1 MGRGV
6 TSEECPKLEAR
17 VFERKIVV
25 GGAEAVVSRDFK
37 EVEKLQ
43 RKYGGREGVVRQV
56 RKESTE
62 CRGDMSA
69 AVLE

>member
-25 GGAEAVVSRDFK
+25 GGAEASRDFK